1 MRPRTF
7 YMNKSRP
14 QTRQNRIDILK
25 QCYRLMAQGTWDAI
39 SVAELE
45 KNISQT
51 RGAIFYFNKNKSD
64 LFVNMI
70 DELFFPVF
78 GLSDDEKARLA
89 ACSASQFYATY
100 KTPFDRVKE
109 DLETN
114 YNLPNAAQAVFN
126 VIIQAQKHYI
136 GFGTILK
143 AAVDNELSFIAE
155 HTEHNEHVLLSYNS
169 FLAQNIGNLF
179 VDSLSVFRETEL
191 FNYK

>member
-1 MRPRTF
+1 
-7 YMNKSRP
+7 
-14 QTRQNRIDILK
+14 
-25 QCYRLMAQGTWDAI
+25 MAQGTWDAI

-89 ACSASQFYATY
+89 TCSVSQFYATY

-136 GFGTILK
+136 GFCTILK

-169 FLAQNIGNLF
+169 FLAQNIGGLF
-179 VDSLSVFRETEL
+179 VKSLEVFQEDRAL
-191 FNYK
+191 QL